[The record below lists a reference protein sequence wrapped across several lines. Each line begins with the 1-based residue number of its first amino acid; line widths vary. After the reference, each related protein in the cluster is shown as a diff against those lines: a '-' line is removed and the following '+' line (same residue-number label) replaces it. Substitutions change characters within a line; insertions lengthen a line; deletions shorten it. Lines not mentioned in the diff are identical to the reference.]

1 MSANASEVGDAPPG
15 VNTRPTRS
23 GAFRHRFIGNC
34 VSGRDYQIAF
44 SPTGAT
50 MLLTISDNEKPMP
63 LKPCFLLRPAMLL
76 AAQLLVAGLA
86 FAAPALAGCTG
97 PNLFDQMPPERLA
110 EIEAATNAVPYPT
123 GNYWR
128 ATRGDM
134 VITIVGTYHFD
145 DPRHFETLD
154 VIAPKITAATTVLVE
169 AGPEEE
175 RQLLDLIS
183 RDPSKIMIMEG
194 PTLLET
200 LPPETWAALSEALT
214 ARGIPSF
221 MATKLRPWYVTVL
234 LAVPPCAMAEMVDP
248 KGLDGLV
255 IDTAEAAGVP
265 VRALE
270 PFDTVFGIFDAMSE
284 AEQIMLIQSTL
295 ALEPQSA
302 AQFITMADS
311 YFAQESR
318 KIWEFMRISS
328 YDLPGLSRDE
338 VDAEYKRFEELLS
351 ASRNRAWIPVLLDA
365 AGDGPVF
372 AAFGALHL
380 SGHDGVLDLLEAEGF
395 TLTALPL

>member
-1 MSANASEVGDAPPG
+1 MLCNP
-15 VNTRPTRS
+15 RP
-23 GAFRHRFIGNC
+23 I
-34 VSGRDYQIAF
+34 
-44 SPTGAT
+44 
-50 MLLTISDNEKPMP
+50 
-63 LKPCFLLRPAMLL
+63 LRPAGLLL
-76 AAQLLVAGLA
+76 ARLLVAGLA

-97 PNLFDQMPPERLA
+97 PNLFATMPAERLA

-128 ATRGDM
+128 ATRGDE
-134 VITIVGTYHFD
+134 VITLIGTYHFD
-145 DPRHFETLD
+145 DPRHLATLD
-154 VIAPKITAATTVLVE
+154 TIAPDIAAASTVLVE
-169 AGPEEE
+169 AGPDEEK
-175 RQLLDLIS
+175 QLLDLIG

-200 LPPETWAALSEALT
+200 LPPETWAALSKALT
-214 ARGIPSF
+214 ARGIPGF
-221 MATKLRPWYVTVL
+221 MAAKLRPWYVTVL

-255 IDTAEAAGVP
+255 IDTALAAGVP

-284 AEQIMLIQSTL
+284 AEQITLIQSTL
-295 ALEPQSA
+295 ALEQQSA
-302 AQFITMADS
+302 AYFITMADS
-311 YFAQESR
+311 YFAEESR
-318 KIWEFMRISS
+318 RIWEFMRISS
-328 YDLPGLSRDE
+328 YDLPGYSRAE
-338 VDAEYKRFEELLS
+338 VDAEFTRFEELLS
-351 ASRNRAWIPVLLDA
+351 TSRNRDWIPVLLDA
-365 AGDGPVF
+365 AKAGPVF